1 MDLERGAYLFY
12 MEVLALYKDE
22 EFSRFIDLLARAEEG
37 HARLIYQFYQQEVVQ
52 QQEIPQPFT
61 ELYAALP
68 GEVMEG
74 GQSLAA
80 MKAMLGGLSDTPC
93 IDILEMTISIEYAAY
108 DLYRNMADH
117 FKDTKMEEVFLSIAQ
132 AEKEHMRI
140 ASEALGVC
148 KE

>member
-1 MDLERGAYLFY
+1 MERGAYHFY
-12 MEVLALYKDE
+12 MEVIALYKDE
-22 EFSRFIDLLARAEEG
+22 YFSRFIDLLARAEEG
-37 HARLIYQFYQQEVVQ
+37 HARLIYQFYKHEVVQ

-80 MKAMLGGLSDTPC
+80 MKKMLDGLGDEPC
-93 IDILEMTISIEYAAY
+93 IDILEMTISIEYTAY

-117 FKDTKMEEVFLSIAQ
+117 FKGSKLEEVFLSIAQ

-148 KE
+148 KQ